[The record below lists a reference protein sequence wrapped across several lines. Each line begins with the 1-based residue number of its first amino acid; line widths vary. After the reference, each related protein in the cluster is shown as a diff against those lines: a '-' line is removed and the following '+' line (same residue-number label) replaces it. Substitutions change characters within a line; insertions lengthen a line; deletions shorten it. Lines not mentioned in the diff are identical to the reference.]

1 MNFLANVYSNVC
13 WQQQEGCD
21 PLLFFWTF
29 RFHSS
34 FHALEMQQLALNW
47 RREKK
52 LIWCQIQSS
61 IIFWI
66 AAAPTWFCKNFYT
79 MTRRKYYG
87 SYVTRSIFEGLKYN
101 QSKLMSRLS
110 GSMDI
115 WKSNENHKKVFNW
128 NFAIK
133 ALWEINR
140 KNIFN
145 EIILIFRYTLSI
157 FT

>member
-1 MNFLANVYSNVC
+1 MCGISHCWEIFKLQSKLNFLANVYGNVC

-52 LIWCQIQSS
+52 LIWCQIRSS

-115 WKSNENHKKVFNW
+115 QYLFQMKIIKKF
-128 NFAIK
+128 
-133 ALWEINR
+133 LLEILPQ
-140 KNIFN
+140 KK
-145 EIILIFRYTLSI
+145 
-157 FT
+157 